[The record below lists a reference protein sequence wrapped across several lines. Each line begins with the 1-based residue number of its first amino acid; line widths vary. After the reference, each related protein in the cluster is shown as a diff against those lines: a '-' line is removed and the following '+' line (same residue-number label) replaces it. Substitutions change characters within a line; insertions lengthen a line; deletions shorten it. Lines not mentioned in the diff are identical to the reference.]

1 MTFIDRLIRLRV
13 CHTMNLWLYQGT
25 KMKTI
30 SLTSSE
36 TLDAKL
42 TSAAKQR
49 GTTKSAIVR
58 AALTPYLA
66 QYAEP
71 PPESLAALARDLIGC
86 IAGGPSDLS
95 YNKKY
100 LQSLGRK

>member
-1 MTFIDRLIRLRV
+1 
-13 CHTMNLWLYQGT
+13 
-25 KMKTI
+25 MKTI
-30 SLTSSE
+30 SLTLSK

-58 AALTPYLA
+58 AALTHYLA
-66 QYAEP
+66 QNAEP
-71 PPESLAALARDLIGC
+71 PPESLAAIAKDLIGC
-86 IAGGPSDLS
+86 VAGGPPDLS

-100 LQSLGRK
+100 LEGFGRK